1 MSFAATLRR
10 FKQEK
15 VQALPTRIIRE
26 TVQEFSGS
34 LVTDWTPY
42 GQPEMWK
49 SPPPADY
56 RPGNLQSSWF
66 LSVGAPSTE
75 QTNATDHREVHH
87 LNRLA
92 DVKAGETVYLSNNA
106 PHAGAIEGGHSMQAP
121 GGILVNA
128 FEFEPMV
135 YTIARRL
142 G

>member
-1 MSFAATLRR
+1 M
-10 FKQEK
+10 
-15 VQALPTRIIRE
+15 
-26 TVQEFSGS
+26 
-34 LVTDWTPY
+34 
-42 GQPEMWK
+42 
-49 SPPPADY
+49 
-56 RPGNLQSSWF
+56 
-66 LSVGAPSTE
+66 
-75 QTNATDHREVHH
+75 HH

-135 YTIARRL
+135 YTIARRI